1 MLAGLAVVGGS
12 SSEFFL
18 LQYQRYMLNLFHRQ
32 LFCLMDEWFGMTIE
46 EIRVYE
52 EQTRLELDEVQNF
65 PLLKINILTP
75 LFFIG
80 GEFRRRRSV
89 TSLQRR
95 RRTVIPRG

>member
-52 EQTRLELDEVQNF
+52 GDWGKQLQAFLA
-65 PLLKINILTP
+65 
-75 LFFIG
+75 
-80 GEFRRRRSV
+80 SV
-89 TSLQRR
+89 PDDHYISM
-95 RRTVIPRG
+95 VDFHI